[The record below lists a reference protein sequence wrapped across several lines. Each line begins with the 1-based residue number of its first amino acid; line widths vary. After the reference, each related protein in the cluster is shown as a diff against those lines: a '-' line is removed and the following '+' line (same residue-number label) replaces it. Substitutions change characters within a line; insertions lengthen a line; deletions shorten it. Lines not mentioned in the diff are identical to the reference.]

1 MRHINEVKIVLA
13 MSAALC
19 FAVSCAEDKPE
30 PPPTREAVM
39 PLLRQEAESLKR
51 DGEDISPKL
60 EVDMTWEIG
69 LVDVWEQPGNEPF
82 PWAGN
87 IHITIIARIKELDGY
102 ITEKTEKDFD
112 YAWDINREEWLAQ

>member
-1 MRHINEVKIVLA
+1 MC
-13 MSAALC
+13 AALC

-30 PPPTREAVM
+30 PPPPRETVL

-69 LVDVWEQPGNEPF
+69 LVDVWEQPGNETL

-87 IHITIIARIKELDGY
+87 IHVTIVARINELDDY
-102 ITEKTEKDFD
+102 ITEKTEMDFD
-112 YAWDINREEWLAQ
+112 YAWDMYREEWLAQ

>member
-1 MRHINEVKIVLA
+1 

-30 PPPTREAVM
+30 PPPPRETVL
-39 PLLRQEAESLKR
+39 PLLRQEAESRRR
-51 DGEDISPKL
+51 DGEDSSPKL

-87 IHITIIARIKELDGY
+87 IHITIVARIKELDGY

-112 YAWDINREEWLAQ
+112 YAWDMNREKWLAQ

>member
-1 MRHINEVKIVLA
+1 MRHINEVKRVLA

-30 PPPTREAVM
+30 PPPPRETVL

-87 IHITIIARIKELDGY
+87 IHITIVARIKELDGY

-112 YAWDINREEWLAQ
+112 YAWDMNREKWLAQ